1 MKELIFRFLFGG
13 TLVSVFALIGDL
25 LRPKS
30 FAGLFGAAPSIALA
44 SLALTIA
51 TEGKDYAALEARSM
65 IAGVIAFFLLCINR
79 EQSYDALQAA
89 GFGCDFGTHTRVVR
103 YRLRAVVCVGAI
115 GSLMRIELDL
125 SSMHRSRWSDY
136 ALRFAFGGIV
146 TAVTGLIANRYGPGV
161 AGLFLAFPAIF
172 PAGATLIEKDEIEKK
187 RKAGL
192 NGTARGRAAAS
203 IDAAGAAMGTL
214 GLIAFAIL
222 VWRFLP
228 GHSSLIVLPA
238 AGLAWFAISMLAWRI
253 RKAV

>member
-1 MKELIFRFLFGG
+1 
-13 TLVSVFALIGDL
+13 
-25 LRPKS
+25 
-30 FAGLFGAAPSIALA
+30 
-44 SLALTIA
+44 
-51 TEGKDYAALEARSM
+51 
-65 IAGVIAFFLLCINR
+65 
-79 EQSYDALQAA
+79 
-89 GFGCDFGTHTRVVR
+89 
-103 YRLRAVVCVGAI
+103 
-115 GSLMRIELDL
+115 MRIEFDV

-136 ALRFAFGGIV
+136 TLRFVFGGVV
-146 TAVTGLIANRYGPGV
+146 TAVTGLIAKRYGPGI

-228 GHSSLIVLPA
+228 GHSSLIVLSA
-238 AGLAWFAISMLAWRI
+238 AGLAWLAISMLAWWI
-253 RKAV
+253 CKAV